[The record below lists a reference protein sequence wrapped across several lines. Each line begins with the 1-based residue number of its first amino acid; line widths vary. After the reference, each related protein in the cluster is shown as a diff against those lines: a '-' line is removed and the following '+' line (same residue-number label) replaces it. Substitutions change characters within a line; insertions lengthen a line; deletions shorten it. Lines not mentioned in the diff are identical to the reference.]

1 MILNLNNIK
10 INRIL
15 RNNEWYS
22 MSTVI
27 LLKNS
32 SSVNLKNKI
41 LLENEYDVK
50 GQTFLIGKFD
60 DVLTNCSEWKMIIN
74 I

>member
-1 MILNLNNIK
+1 MVLNVDC
-10 INRIL
+10 
-15 RNNEWYS
+15 YS
-22 MSTVI
+22 F
-27 LLKNS
+27 KNS